1 MSAVMKPR
9 RHPQT
14 IRDAAIARFKEMAMP
29 LAVSKELGLPYRSV
43 YQWYREHIGRPI
55 PRKAKPPREYAR
67 EMALSSDSDPG
78 DQQEDGC

>member
-29 LAVSKELGLPYRSV
+29 LAVSKELGIAYPTCYVWWR
-43 YQWYREHIGRPI
+43 RFNNRPI

-67 EMALSSDSDPG
+67 ECALSSDADDG
-78 DQQEDGC
+78 DEHKDGC